1 MEDGSMNLKRLLPA
15 LAVVAALAMGAAA
28 CGSSDDNNSGSSGSS
43 GSSSASAGGTVNG
56 AGSTFAAPVYQQFG
70 STLKDQ
76 GVTINFQPVG
86 SGAGIAALAQGTAQ
100 FAGSDPA
107 LTPDDTKTLTKGDPV
122 QIPVFFGAITASYN
136 IPGIKSGLKLDGPT
150 LADIFQGKITTWND
164 PKIAAM
170 NSGMKLPSSKITVV
184 HRSDESGTTKGFTTF
199 LSAYS
204 PAWKSDVGADK
215 TVKWPT
221 GTGAKGNDGVAAAIK
236 QSENSI
242 GYVEQAYA
250 LANNFSFAS
259 IKNKSGSFVAPT
271 LGSTSAAGD
280 GLTIPADLG
289 ISTIDAPGKTAYPI
303 TSQTFIDTYK
313 DPCKSLG
320 MKAGD
325 AKAMGAFLDYL
336 LGDGQSQLEQLQYA
350 KLPSDLLSKSK
361 EAASSLSCNG
371 SSITS
376 GS

>member
-1 MEDGSMNLKRLLPA
+1 MKDGSMKITRLLPA
-15 LAVVAALAMGAAA
+15 LAASAALVAGVAA
-28 CGSSDDNNSGSSGSS
+28 CGSSSDTGNPSNPS
-43 GSSSASAGGTVNG
+43 GSSSGSASGTVNG

-70 STLKDQ
+70 SQLKGK
-76 GVTINFQPVG
+76 GVTVNFQAVG
-86 SGAGIAALAQGTAQ
+86 SGAGVAALAQGTAQ

-107 LTPDDTKTLTKGDPV
+107 LTPDDKKTLTKGEPV

-136 IPGIKSGLKLDGPT
+136 LGGVKSGLKLDGPT
-150 LADIFQGKITTWND
+150 LADIFLGKVSTWND
-164 PKIAAM
+164 PAIAKL
-170 NSGMKLPSSKITVV
+170 NPGMKLPSAKITVV

-199 LSAYS
+199 LSGYS
-204 PAWKSDVGADK
+204 STWKSDVGADK

-236 QSENSI
+236 QTDNSI

-250 LANNFSFAS
+250 LANGFSYAS
-259 IKNKSGSFVAPT
+259 VKNKAGSFVAPT
-271 LGSTSAAGD
+271 LASTSAAGD

-289 ISTIDAPGKTAYPI
+289 VSTIDAPGATAYPI
-303 TSQTFIDTYK
+303 ASQTFIDTYQ
-313 DPCKSLG
+313 DPCKAVG
-320 MKAGD
+320 MKPGD

-361 EAASSLSCNG
+361 QAASTLTCNG
-371 SSITS
+371 TKLTS